1 MAHVGQVVGA
11 ISAVEIA
18 FRAELQR
25 RSLDPMLAAG
35 VGAYEIGCRTT
46 EDLVKEAIQ
55 MAVADPFGEQLL
67 GESGRNLFDQGFVS
81 ETDVAMLMQSGWRSF
96 AAAAA
101 PVGHQ
106 DPTSCVM
113 ARRLWLALTRIIVIL
128 GFGGGQVIQAAGI
141 GPLDPLMPLKIAQQ
155 GEKEEGEELARLE
168 SMRVL
173 GGSGSCLTPGS
184 VSSSGKEGK
193 GSASTGLVSVTDLDG
208 REVTSGLKGL
218 VTRVI
223 ELQGIRRLCDQGR
236 LPEYQGT
243 MVELRPDHI
252 RGLISMYSTRA
263 ATFNASSLPAHWRSA
278 ALSPGLQGCRVLSD
292 EAKFRRFLE
301 VEFSPL
307 SLKDLSIFDFGPA
320 STPLSGCSDPSVVTS
335 EFKDALLVALE
346 RAELVFMCYFG
357 SSFEGFSSPLS
368 RRLKAR
374 DAVLYT
380 LPDVILNYYVHNCFA
395 AFSYSVRNES
405 APEGA
410 VWYGDGP
417 SAARLRDFFQGW
429 VDTVSDLSNST
440 VASFKMQILPQLIFG
455 GGKHA
460 RSDEGDPAT
469 SKGKPKS
476 KKKSKSSGN
485 TASGVA
491 NNGQGSGTTKGGS
504 GGSGGTSGGVKGG
517 SSSSKPSSTSGQGT
531 GTPSSSKELYCI
543 YKVAELFGLKTLAG
557 NTFACR
563 LSPCPKFHPASKQ
576 AADKDE
582 ARKAVKASSHLKWG
596 PELLKLIA

>member
-1 MAHVGQVVGA
+1 M
-11 ISAVEIA
+11 
-18 FRAELQR
+18 
-25 RSLDPMLAAG
+25 
-35 VGAYEIGCRTT
+35 
-46 EDLVKEAIQ
+46 
-55 MAVADPFGEQLL
+55 
-67 GESGRNLFDQGFVS
+67 
-81 ETDVAMLMQSGWRSF
+81 
-96 AAAAA
+96 
-101 PVGHQ
+101 
-106 DPTSCVM
+106 
-113 ARRLWLALTRIIVIL
+113 
-128 GFGGGQVIQAAGI
+128 
-141 GPLDPLMPLKIAQQ
+141 
-155 GEKEEGEELARLE
+155 
-168 SMRVL
+168 
-173 GGSGSCLTPGS
+173 
-184 VSSSGKEGK
+184 SSSGKEEK
-193 GSASTGLVSVTDLDG
+193 GSASTGLVSVTDLDE

-263 ATFNASSLPAHWRSA
+263 ATFNAGLLPAHWRSA

-292 EAKFRRFLE
+292 DAKFRRFLE

-307 SLKDLSIFDFGPA
+307 SLRDLSVFDFGPA
-320 STPLSGCSDPSVVTS
+320 STPLSGCGDPGVVTS
-335 EFKDALLVALE
+335 EFKDALLVALKD
-346 RAELVFMCYFG
+346 ALLELVFMCYFG

-395 AFSYSVRNES
+395 AFSYSVRNE
-405 APEGA
+405 ATPEGA

-440 VASFKMQILPQLIFG
+440 VTSFKMQILPQLIFG
-455 GGKHA
+455 GDKHA
-460 RSDEGDPAT
+460 RSDEGGPAA

-491 NNGQGSGTTKGGS
+491 NHGQGSGTTKGGS
-504 GGSGGTSGGVKGG
+504 GGVGWYYGWW
-517 SSSSKPSSTSGQGT
+517 QG
-531 GTPSSSKELYCI
+531 
-543 YKVAELFGLKTLAG
+543 
-557 NTFACR
+557 
-563 LSPCPKFHPASKQ
+563 
-576 AADKDE
+576 
-582 ARKAVKASSHLKWG
+582 W
-596 PELLKLIA
+596 